1 MRLTQD
7 EQQALAFT
15 AALLLLSAAVRVAAL
30 PERLEVPSSPGFD
43 ADAHVAA
50 TERAVAA
57 EERRGRPLAAGERL
71 NPNTAS
77 AVELDRLPG
86 VGRALADRIVET
98 RSEGRFRSAA
108 DLVRVP
114 GVGERTVERLAPLL
128 DLPAAGSASPSARSG
143 SSGSASPGVVEL
155 NRADAAA
162 LATLP
167 GVGPVLAAR
176 IVAYREREGPFGAV
190 DSLLAVPG
198 IGPAT
203 LDRIRP
209 LVRVR

>member
-1 MRLTQD
+1 MKLTTD
-7 EQQALAFT
+7 EQRALAFT

-57 EERRGRPLAAGERL
+57 EERRGRPLREGEKL
-71 NPNTAS
+71 DPNTAS

-114 GVGERTVERLAPLL
+114 GVGERTVDRLAPLL
-128 DLPAAGSASPSARSG
+128 DLPAPSSGSRPRSSSG
-143 SSGSASPGVVEL
+143 SSSGVVEL
-155 NRADAAA
+155 NQADVAA

-190 DSLLAVPG
+190 DSLLAVSG

>member
-1 MRLTQD
+1 MRLTKD
-7 EQQALAFT
+7 EQQALTFT
-15 AALLLLSAAVRVAAL
+15 AALLLLSAAVRLAAL
-30 PERLEVPSSPGFD
+30 PERLDVPSSPGFD
-43 ADAHVAA
+43 ADAYIAA
-50 TERAVAA
+50 TEEAVAA
-57 EERRGRPLAAGERL
+57 ETRRARPLGEGETVD
-71 NPNTAS
+71 PNTAS
-77 AVELDRLPG
+77 AEELDRLPG
-86 VGRALADRIVET
+86 VGRALADRIVEA

-108 DLVRVP
+108 DLGRVP

-128 DLPAAGSASPSARSG
+128 DLPAAAMGSG
-143 SSGSASPGVVEL
+143 SSGTVAL